1 MTDINKELGQIADE
15 TFVDDHELTEVAA
28 DAPKQGAG
36 PAEPMSQTTVPG
48 ERQDMGP
55 AVVSPDASSD
65 PGKEASKK
73 SKKSAALPDKGKPSD
88 ASPKAMGDG
97 SGPMK
102 AGAREEFTGD
112 DDDEEIQAIAEGD
125 DEDEAEEIVAEA
137 SGDDEEDET
146 IEERVDR
153 RVAAMD
159 FSDDVRALTEG
170 GDDDEEISAEFKSK
184 AGTIFEAAVKSKVRT
199 ELEHIEEEYAQ
210 AFDAALDEIK
220 DELTEQVDGYL
231 QYAIQEWMKTNEVA
245 VEHKLKTE
253 IAEGFINGLK
263 SLFQDHNIAVPDEQ
277 FDMLDAA
284 AEQVGELEG
293 KLNESIER
301 NVELNKE
308 LGELKRNEILLDVAS
323 DLADTEVEK
332 FAELAENVDYDGEKD
347 FREKVETLKES
358 YFPKTKPSSTND
370 DTAAPVI
377 SSDDVDV
384 TDTMAAYM
392 SAISRNAVRSGEQ
405 PGQ

>member
-1 MTDINKELGQIADE
+1 MTDINKELGQIAE
-15 TFVDDHELTEVAA
+15 EEFQSDHELAEVAA

-36 PAEPMSQTTVPG
+36 AADPMTSVPG

-55 AVVSPDASSD
+55 AVVSPDAPSD

-73 SKKSAALPDKGKPSD
+73 SKKSAMLPDKGKPSD
-88 ASPKAMGDG
+88 ASPKAQGDG
-97 SGPMK
+97 NGPMK
-102 AGAREEFTGD
+102 SSREEFEG

-159 FSDDVRALTEG
+159 FSDDVKALTEG

-184 AGTIFEAAVKSKVRT
+184 ASTIFEAAVKSKVRS

-210 AFDAALDEIK
+210 AFDAALDELK

-332 FAELAENVDYDGEKD
+332 FAELAENVEYDSAED
-347 FREKVETLKES
+347 FREKIETLKES
-358 YFPKTKPSSTND
+358 YFPKAKPTSNHD
-370 DTAAPVI
+370 DTAAPVLA
-377 SSDDVDV
+377 SDDEDV
-384 TDTMAAYM
+384 TDSMAAYM
-392 SAISRNAVRSGEQ
+392 SAISRNAVRSGASQ
-405 PGQ
+405 